1 MEFSQEELID
11 AVERLVAGLLE
22 RAGVVEPPVDALR
35 IAEEHL
41 GIPVTVAEPEE
52 EERGRPRASS
62 RRQTD
67 GIVLSSHASE
77 EQQHAIAA
85 QGIARALLPDLL
97 RKFGM
102 EAETENKQALAYIR
116 GLLTARLLVPTKLL
130 RTALRSCKYDLP
142 ALKEVFRTA
151 GFEAIAHRLL
161 DLDDPCVIA
170 IVDDGVVA
178 SRRGNSIPVSK
189 KLTPAEQA
197 CLTRVMEQ
205 DLPDKQRLDG
215 WTVQGWPVPNR
226 PIRRVILRAVP
237 DDV

>member
-1 MEFSQEELID
+1 MDFSQEDLID

-22 RAGVVEPPVDALR
+22 RAGVAEPPVDALR
-35 IAEEHL
+35 IAEDHL

-52 EERGRPRASS
+52 DERGRPRVSS
-62 RRQTD
+62 RRQSSS
-67 GIVLSSHASE
+67 IVLSPHATEEQRHAS
-77 EQQHAIAA
+77 AA

-102 EAETENKQALAYIR
+102 EADAENKQATAFIR
-116 GLLTARLLVPTKLL
+116 GLIAARLLVPTKLL
-130 RTALRSCKYDLP
+130 RSALRTCKYDVP
-142 ALKEVFRTA
+142 SLKQVFRTA
-151 GFEAIAHRLL
+151 SFEAIAHRFL

-178 SRRGNSIPVSK
+178 SRRGNTASVSK

-197 CLTRVMEQ
+197 CLACVLER
-205 DLPDKQRLDG
+205 DLPDKLRLDG
-215 WTVQGWPVPNR
+215 WTVQGWPVPGR
-226 PIRRVILRAVP
+226 PFQRVLLRAVP

>member
-1 MEFSQEELID
+1 MDFSQEELID
-11 AVERLVAGLLE
+11 AVERLVAGLVE

-41 GIPVTVAEPEE
+41 GIPVSVAEPEE
-52 EERGRPRASS
+52 DERGRPRAGS
-62 RRQTD
+62 RRKAE
-67 GIVLSSHASE
+67 GIVLSPHATE
-77 EQQHAIAA
+77 EQRHYSAA

-97 RKFGM
+97 RKFGL
-102 EAETENKQALAYIR
+102 AADSENKQAMASIR
-116 GLLTARLLVPTKLL
+116 GLLATRLLVPTKLL
-130 RTALRSCKYDLP
+130 RSSLRTCKYDLP
-142 ALKEVFRTA
+142 ALQKLFRTA
-151 GFEAIAHRLL
+151 SLETIAHRLL

-178 SRRGNSIPVSK
+178 SRRGNAASTSK
-189 KLTPAEQA
+189 KLTPAELA

-205 DLPDKQRLDG
+205 DLPDRQRFDG